1 MSSQSPSDAR
11 RIDTIKAAVPEGT
24 IPVGIGL
31 LVAGVSSY
39 AFFKVGQQALGKE
52 GFKPIVALWF
62 ATFARAPGFFLP
74 IEQEVGRALA
84 HRRELGQGGRPVI
97 RKVIPL
103 AVIFA
108 ALVST
113 IVLIGSPWITKDF
126 FEENWVVTAS
136 LLVAFLAYAPTHL
149 ARGICSGSGRFV
161 DYGIVMGFDGATR
174 IIGCIALWV
183 IGVEVVGAYAMV
195 VAAAP
200 LLGVAIVLS
209 RGALRTDD
217 GPPASWAEITP
228 NLGWLLGG
236 SVLAAALVNA
246 APIGVDILADSTQAE
261 AVTQF
266 GNGVI
271 LARVPLFLFQ
281 AIQAALLPRL
291 ARLAAH
297 GDLGEFRVAFRRLV
311 ITVVG
316 IGVLGVGGSALV
328 GPKVLEVVYE
338 GGLDRRTLTLLAL
351 GSALYMLA
359 LGTSQAVIALHGH
372 KWVTVGWG
380 VAMATFIVVTW
391 LASDDLF
398 LRVESAAVASS
409 AAALVVFGL
418 ALRARMASGDAPDT
432 ESIIEALTER
442 PLEG

>member
-1 MSSQSPSDAR
+1 MSSESPTDAR
-11 RIDTIKAAVPEGT
+11 RIDTVKAAIPEGT
-24 IPVGIGL
+24 VPVGVGL
-31 LVAGVSSY
+31 LVAGISSY

-62 ATFARAPGFFLP
+62 ATFALAPGFFLP

-84 HRRELGQGGRPVI
+84 HRRELGQGGKPVV

-103 AVIFA
+103 AVVFA
-108 ALVST
+108 VIVSS
-113 IVLIGSPWITKDF
+113 IVLIGSPWITRDF
-126 FEENWVVTAS
+126 FEKNWVVTAS

-174 IIGCIALWV
+174 IIGCIALWLV
-183 IGVEVVGAYAMV
+183 GVEVVGAYAMV

-200 LLGVAIVLS
+200 LLGVAIVFS

-217 GPPASWAEITP
+217 GPPASWSEITP

-246 APIGVDILADSTQAE
+246 APIGVDVLADSGQAE

-281 AIQAALLPRL
+281 AIQASLLPRL

-311 ITVVG
+311 LTVVG
-316 IGVLGVGGSALV
+316 IGVLGVVGSAAV

-359 LGTSQAVIALHGH
+359 LGISQAVIALHGH
-372 KWVTVGWG
+372 KWVTVGWA
-380 VAMATFIVVTW
+380 VAMVTFVLVTW
-391 LASDDLF
+391 LSSDDLF
-398 LRVESAAVASS
+398 LRVELAAAASS
-409 AAALVVFGL
+409 AAAMVVFSL
-418 ALRARMASGDAPDT
+418 ALRARMASGDRPDT
-432 ESIIEALTER
+432 QSLIEALTER

>member
-1 MSSQSPSDAR
+1 MSSQSPSGDR

-62 ATFARAPGFFLP
+62 ATFALAPGFFLP

-84 HRRELGQGGRPVI
+84 HRRELGQGGRPVV

-103 AVIFA
+103 AVVFA

-126 FEENWVVTAS
+126 FEKNWIVTAS

-297 GDLGEFRVAFRRLV
+297 GDLREFRVAFRRLV

-328 GPKVLEVVYE
+328 GPKVLDVVYE

-372 KWVTVGWG
+372 KWVTVGWA

-398 LRVESAAVASS
+398 LRVETAAVASS

-418 ALRARMASGDAPDT
+418 ALRARMASGDQPDP

-442 PLEG
+442 PLEA

>member
-1 MSSQSPSDAR
+1 MSSQTPSDAR

-62 ATFARAPGFFLP
+62 ATFALAPGFFLP

-108 ALVST
+108 ALVSA
-113 IVLIGSPWITKDF
+113 IVLVGSPWITRDF
-126 FEENWVVTAS
+126 FEKNWVVTAS

-174 IIGCIALWV
+174 IIGCVALWIV
-183 IGVEVVGAYAMV
+183 GVEVVGAYAMV

-316 IGVLGVGGSALV
+316 IGVLGVGGSAIV

-391 LASDDLF
+391 VASDDLF

>member
-1 MSSQSPSDAR
+1 MSSQSPSGNR

-62 ATFARAPGFFLP
+62 ATFALAPGFFLP

-84 HRRELGQGGRPVI
+84 HRRELGQGGRPVV

-113 IVLIGSPWITKDF
+113 IVLIGSPWITRDF
-126 FEENWVVTAS
+126 FEKNWIVTAS

-236 SVLAAALVNA
+236 SVLAAALLNA

-297 GDLGEFRVAFRRLV
+297 GDLSEFRVAFRRLV
-311 ITVVG
+311 IAVVG

-328 GPKVLEVVYE
+328 GPKVLDVVYE

-372 KWVTVGWG
+372 KWVTVGWA
-380 VAMATFIVVTW
+380 VAMATFIAVTW
-391 LASDDLF
+391 LIGDDLF
-398 LRVESAAVASS
+398 LRVEAAAVASS
-409 AAALVVFGL
+409 GAALVVFGL
-418 ALRARMASGDAPDT
+418 ALRARMASGDQPDP

-442 PLEG
+442 PLEA

>member
-1 MSSQSPSDAR
+1 MSSESPTDAR
-11 RIDTIKAAVPEGT
+11 RIDTVKAAIPEGT
-24 IPVGIGL
+24 VPVGVGL
-31 LVAGVSSY
+31 LVAGISSY

-62 ATFARAPGFFLP
+62 ATFALAPGFFLP

-84 HRRELGQGGRPVI
+84 HRRELGQGGKPVV

-103 AVIFA
+103 AVVFA
-108 ALVST
+108 VIVSS
-113 IVLIGSPWITKDF
+113 IVLIGSPWITRDF
-126 FEENWVVTAS
+126 FEKNWVVTAS

-174 IIGCIALWV
+174 IIGCIALWLV
-183 IGVEVVGAYAMV
+183 GVEVVGAYAMV

-200 LLGVAIVLS
+200 LLGVAIVFS

-217 GPPASWAEITP
+217 GPPASWSEITP

-246 APIGVDILADSTQAE
+246 APMGVAVLAESDQAE

-281 AIQAALLPRL
+281 AIQASLLPRL

-297 GDLGEFRVAFRRLV
+297 GDLSEFRVAFRRLV
-311 ITVVG
+311 LTVVG
-316 IGVLGVGGSALV
+316 IGVLGVVGSAAV

-359 LGTSQAVIALHGH
+359 LGISQAVIALHGH
-372 KWVTVGWG
+372 KWVTVGWA
-380 VAMATFIVVTW
+380 VAMVTFVLVTW
-391 LASDDLF
+391 LSSDDLF
-398 LRVESAAVASS
+398 LRVELAAAASS
-409 AAALVVFGL
+409 AAAMVVFSL
-418 ALRARMASGDAPDT
+418 ALRARMASGDRPDT
-432 ESIIEALTER
+432 ESLIEALTER

>member
-1 MSSQSPSDAR
+1 MSSQSPSGNR

-62 ATFARAPGFFLP
+62 ATFALAPGFFLP

-84 HRRELGQGGRPVI
+84 HRRELGQGGRPVV

-113 IVLIGSPWITKDF
+113 IVLIGSPWITRDF
-126 FEENWVVTAS
+126 FEKNWIVTAS

-297 GDLGEFRVAFRRLV
+297 GDLSEFRVAFRRLV

-328 GPKVLEVVYE
+328 GPKVLDVVYE

-372 KWVTVGWG
+372 KWVTVGWA
-380 VAMATFIVVTW
+380 VAMATFIAVTW
-391 LASDDLF
+391 LIGDDLF
-398 LRVESAAVASS
+398 LRVEAAAVASS
-409 AAALVVFGL
+409 GAALVVFGL
-418 ALRARMASGDAPDT
+418 ALRARMASGDQPDP

-442 PLEG
+442 PLEA

>member
-62 ATFARAPGFFLP
+62 ATFALAPGFFLP

-174 IIGCIALWV
+174 IIGCIALWI